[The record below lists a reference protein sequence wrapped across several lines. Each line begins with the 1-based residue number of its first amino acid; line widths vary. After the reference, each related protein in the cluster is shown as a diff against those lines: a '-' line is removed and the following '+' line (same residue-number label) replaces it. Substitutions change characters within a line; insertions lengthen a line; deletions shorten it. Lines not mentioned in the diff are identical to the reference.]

1 MAAYQQTPHA
11 PQGSGASTQPGV
23 QPAAL
28 SRDAGSPSRMLEI
41 VGASA
46 LYRDALSGSSQVGR
60 VAVGQHVR
68 YVDSIDRRL
77 RILNLLVFD
86 GGYWVK
92 VRASDGTE
100 GWIPADNVR
109 EVR

>member
-1 MAAYQQTPHA
+1 
-11 PQGSGASTQPGV
+11 
-23 QPAAL
+23 
-28 SRDAGSPSRMLEI
+28 
-41 VGASA
+41 
-46 LYRDALSGSSQVGR
+46 
-60 VAVGQHVR
+60 
-68 YVDSIDRRL
+68 
-77 RILNLLVFD
+77 VFD

>member
-1 MAAYQQTPHA
+1 
-11 PQGSGASTQPGV
+11 
-23 QPAAL
+23 
-28 SRDAGSPSRMLEI
+28 
-41 VGASA
+41 
-46 LYRDALSGSSQVGR
+46 
-60 VAVGQHVR
+60 
-68 YVDSIDRRL
+68 VDSIDRRL